1 MTFSLR
7 HLHIGDRIKA
17 GLAKVTGK
25 IHDLGAK
32 AVGAVKHTASTVAH
46 KAKEGSQKAV
56 GELKKLGNGGVKL
69 VKQGGAAVVKE
80 VNHVL
85 NIPVAGIKAIGEE
98 TKSVLGNPLILLGG
112 AAVAVMVLSR

>member
-46 KAKEGSQKAV
+46 KAKEGSQKA
-56 GELKKLGNGGVKL
+56 VKL

>member
-1 MTFSLR
+1 MPFSFR
-7 HLHIGDRIKA
+7 HLHIGDRIKS
-17 GLAKVTGK
+17 GLSKVTGK

-32 AVGAVKHTASTVAH
+32 AVGAVKHTASTVSH
-46 KAKEGSQKAV
+46 KIGEGSQKAV
-56 GELKKLGNGGVKL
+56 GELKKLGSGGVRL

>member
-25 IHDLGAK
+25 LHDLGAK

-56 GELKKLGNGGVKL
+56 GELKKLGSG
-69 VKQGGAAVVKE
+69 VVKE